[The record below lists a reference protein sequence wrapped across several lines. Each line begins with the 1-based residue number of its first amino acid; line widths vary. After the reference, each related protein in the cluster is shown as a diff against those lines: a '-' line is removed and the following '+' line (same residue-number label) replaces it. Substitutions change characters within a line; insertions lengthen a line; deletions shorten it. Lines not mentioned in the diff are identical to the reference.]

1 MQKESGI
8 QEKHYRAQKISVS
21 IWKQLFHYAKPYR
34 WDLLILCICNLAIA
48 AGQIAMPLMSKFAI
62 DYFVAQGT
70 FSQIGLMIV
79 LLILLAG
86 MMGASSWLFI
96 NRAAK
101 IEQFICYDIRKAAFA
116 KLQELSY
123 SYYDITPVG
132 YIMSRMSSDIA
143 RLSETIA
150 WSLVDILWAFA
161 TVIGVFIAMFCLNVT
176 ITLWVLLV
184 MPVLV
189 AATIYFQRRIF
200 RQQRIVRRTNSRITG
215 ALNESIIAATT
226 TKTLVREDRNFE
238 EFSGLTEEMQRASIR
253 SAKLSATFF
262 PIVMFLGSVGTA
274 IALLQ
279 GGMLVMGG
287 VIEYGSLFAFVSYTT
302 QCFEPLQSL
311 ARIFAEMQTAQASA
325 ERVLDII
332 HTQPEITDP
341 PEIVNREGDVFHPK
355 PESWPKI
362 RGKVEFSDVSFAY
375 RGGQKVLEHFSL
387 TVQPGQTVA
396 LVGKTGAGKST
407 IVNLLCRFY
416 EPTSGKILI
425 DDEDI
430 QSHSQLYLQSQLG
443 YVLQSPHLF
452 SGTVMDNIR
461 YGKLDAT
468 DEEVYAAARLV
479 SAEPAILKLEK
490 GYQTEVGEG
499 GNRLSTGE
507 KQLISFARAV
517 LGNPPL
523 FVLDEATSSIDT
535 QTEALIQKAITAT
548 LENRTSFLIAH
559 RLSTIRT
566 ADLIVV
572 LDQGKIIE
580 QGNHQSLMAQK
591 GHYYRLYNDQFKL
604 EQEEKRLSR

>member
-1 MQKESGI
+1 MAKESGF
-8 QEKHYRAQKISVS
+8 QEKHYNAQKISLSV
-21 IWKQLFHYAKPYR
+21 WRQLLHYAKPYQ
-34 WDLLILCICNLAIA
+34 WDLIVLCICNLGIA
-48 AGQIAMPLMSKFAI
+48 AGQIAMPLLSKYAI
-62 DYFVAQGT
+62 DYYVAEGT
-70 FSQIGLMIV
+70 LAHIGLMIG
-79 LLILLAG
+79 ILLVVSV
-86 MMGASSWLFI
+86 MMGGASWLFI

-101 IEQFICYDIRKAAFA
+101 IEQFICYDIRKAAFE

-123 SYYDITPVG
+123 SYYDTTPVG

-150 WSLVDILWAFA
+150 WSLVDILWALA

-176 ITLWVLLV
+176 ITLWVLAV

-189 AATIYFQRRIF
+189 IATIYFQRRIF

-215 ALNESIIAATT
+215 ALNESIIASAT
-226 TKTLVREDRNFE
+226 TKTLVREDKNFE

-253 SAKLSATFF
+253 SARLSATFF

-274 IALLQ
+274 IALFQ
-279 GGMLVMGG
+279 GGLLVPSGM
-287 VIEYGSLFAFVSYTT
+287 IAYGSLFAFVSYTT

-311 ARIFAEMQTAQASA
+311 ARIFAEMQTAQAAA

-332 HTQPEITDP
+332 HTQPEIVDSN
-341 PEIVNREGDVFHPK
+341 EVIQQEGDTFHPK
-355 PESWPKI
+355 PNAWPRI
-362 RGKVEFSDVSFAY
+362 QGKVEFEDVSFSY
-375 RGGQKVLEHFSL
+375 RGGQRVLEHFNL
-387 TVQPGQTVA
+387 TVLPGQTVA

-416 EPTSGKILI
+416 EPTSGTIRI
-425 DDEDI
+425 DGEDI
-430 QSHSQLYLQSQLG
+430 QNHSQLYLQSQLG

-468 DEEVYAAARLV
+468 DEEIYQAARMV
-479 SAEPAILKLEK
+479 SAEPAILKLEH

-535 QTEALIQKAITAT
+535 QTEMLIQHAITAT

-566 ADLIVV
+566 ADLILV
-572 LDQGKIIE
+572 LEQGKIIE
-580 QGNHQSLMAQK
+580 QGDHNSLMAQR
-591 GHYYRLYNDQFKL
+591 GHYYHLYTNQFKL
-604 EQEEKRLSR
+604 EQEAERLKQ